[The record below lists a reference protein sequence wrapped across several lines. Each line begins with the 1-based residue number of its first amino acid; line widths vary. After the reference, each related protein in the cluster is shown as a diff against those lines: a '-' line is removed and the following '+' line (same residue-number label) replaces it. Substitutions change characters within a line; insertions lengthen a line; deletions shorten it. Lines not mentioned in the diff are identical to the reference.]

1 MNEFS
6 YKLAYPGIIE
16 IRDGIE
22 ALRLNMEG
30 AENAVENV
38 KRTHDTYYTEK
49 AYQRQLSKYEGALLF
64 LQVNG

>member
-6 YKLAYPGIIE
+6 YKLAYPGIVKIQG
-16 IRDGIE
+16 GIKT
-22 ALRLNMEG
+22 LRLNVKGLEG
-30 AENAVENV
+30 AVENV

-64 LQVNG
+64 LQVNA